1 MHFFLPTSCWHTS
14 HISRKLMK
22 QSQSRFHWQSNPKA
36 LIFQYFDVFSVW
48 PSLIF
53 PVQAKISTIQSKFPN
68 YLSVSYHYR
77 EIKISLVIYLIYWLS
92 WQQHKD
98 DFYTI
103 NLVLIDLLT
112 YWAIF
117 KLWTLLVKKLN
128 SCNLIISYQ
137 YYIFSTSLNHL
148 LWVSFLR
155 SRFLFLLVLQMRNKQ

>member
-1 MHFFLPTSCWHTS
+1 MGNTYHWLVIDPFSVQLLQRFELRWWSFGDILVSPAFFAAFDWYILVIQETLAHETHFFLPTNCWHIS

-77 EIKISLVIYLIYWLS
+77 EIKISLVIYLIYWL
-92 WQQHKD
+92 
-98 DFYTI
+98 
-103 NLVLIDLLT
+103 
-112 YWAIF
+112 
-117 KLWTLLVKKLN
+117 
-128 SCNLIISYQ
+128 
-137 YYIFSTSLNHL
+137 
-148 LWVSFLR
+148 
-155 SRFLFLLVLQMRNKQ
+155 